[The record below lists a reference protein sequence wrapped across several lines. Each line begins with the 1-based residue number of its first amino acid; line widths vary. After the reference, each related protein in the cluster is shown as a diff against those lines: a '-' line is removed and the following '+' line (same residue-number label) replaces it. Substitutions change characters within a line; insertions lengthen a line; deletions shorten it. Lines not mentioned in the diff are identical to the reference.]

1 MVNFQDDE
9 LPRWLAF
16 PSSPDLR
23 QKAGSLKQRP
33 GLALIFF
40 PSGLWPGGAV
50 WGQGPHT
57 SSLLCVTAGWGYGG
71 PFPTSFSH
79 LAILKNLSWN
89 SQQGRET
96 PCAQETQTLPKCAAG
111 QRLRRRTYFQQG
123 SQDTLLL
130 FSPTEGRWDIR
141 QAF

>member
-1 MVNFQDDE
+1 M
-9 LPRWLAF
+9 LLSSF
-16 PSSPDLR
+16 P
-23 QKAGSLKQRP
+23 P
-33 GLALIFF
+33 GC
-40 PSGLWPGGAV
+40 GLGGAV
-50 WGQGPHT
+50 CGQGPHT

-71 PFPTSFSH
+71 LFPTSFSH

-96 PCAQETQTLPKCAAG
+96 PCAQESQTLPKCAAG

-130 FSPTEGRWDIR
+130 FFPFRGTLGHQTGFLDSSNDPTHVYILLQGQVHCLTWTRR
-141 QAF
+141 LCRAA